1 MQFCSA
7 PTRGFTVESVNHL
20 CITMTRVFA
29 AAALSMVV
37 KNKKSGFTLR
47 ESLLQNIYCILRM
60 VNRHWEPGRREGG
73 LSC

>member
-37 KNKKSGFTLR
+37 KNKKSGFTL
-47 ESLLQNIYCILRM
+47 SGNHFCKIFTAF
-60 VNRHWEPGRREGG
+60 
-73 LSC
+73 